1 MKKTSYLILFALL
14 IIAIIALSLSNII
27 DETLGM
33 CIALVLIVIFMFLV
47 AITAY
52 KHDVKIVLI
61 IMVVLM
67 TIGVILLGY
76 NIYSILTKE
85 EENILSLTVKE
96 STTDKTKIFSYK
108 NSNYYTYNLSEV
120 LVSKNDKTETLENA
134 LTKGLVTLED
144 ILSLAIPSEDTVGY
158 KIYYD
163 GGSGEHASDAYS
175 IVICESSDIIF
186 APYTYNYSEKICSNA
201 SN

>member
-1 MKKTSYLILFALL
+1 MKKTTYLILFALL

-47 AITAY
+47 ALSAY

-61 IMVVLM
+61 LMVILM
-67 TIGVILLGY
+67 TVGVILLGY
-76 NIYSILTKE
+76 NIYSILTQEEGHTLYLTIKE
-85 EENILSLTVKE
+85 NTSE
-96 STTDKTKIFSYK
+96 KTKMFSYK
-108 NSNYYTYNLSEV
+108 NSNYYTYNLSEIKV
-120 LVSKNDKTETLENA
+120 HKDNSTDTLENA
-134 LTKGLVTLED
+134 LTKNLVTLED
-144 ILSLAIPSEDTVGY
+144 ILSLAIPSEDTLGY

-163 GGSGEHASDAYS
+163 GGSGENASDAYS
-175 IVICESSDIIF
+175 IVMCDNKDIIF
-186 APYTYNYSEKICSNA
+186 APYTYNYSSEICTNA

>member
-1 MKKTSYLILFALL
+1 MKKTSYLIIFALS
-14 IIAIIALSLSNII
+14 IIAIITLSLSNVI

-33 CIALVLIVIFMFLV
+33 CTALVLIVIFMFLV
-47 AITAY
+47 AISAY
-52 KHDVKIVLI
+52 KHDVKIVLVL
-61 IMVVLM
+61 MVVLM

-85 EENILSLTVKE
+85 EENTLYLTVKE
-96 STTDKTKIFSYK
+96 STSNKTKMFSYK

-120 LVSKNDKTETLENA
+120 QVHKNDKTDTLENA
-134 LTKGLVTLED
+134 LNKGLVTLED

-163 GGSGEHASDAYS
+163 GGSGESASVAYS
-175 IVICESSDIIF
+175 IVMCDNKDIIF
-186 APYTYNYSEKICSNA
+186 APYTYNYSKSICSNV

>member
-14 IIAIIALSLSNII
+14 IIAIIALSLSNVI

-47 AITAY
+47 AISAY
-52 KHDVKIVLI
+52 KHDVKIVLVL
-61 IMVVLM
+61 MVVLM

-85 EENILSLTVKE
+85 EENTLYLTVKE
-96 STTDKTKIFSYK
+96 STDVKTKMFSYK
-108 NSNYYTYNLSEV
+108 NSNYYTYNLSEIHV
-120 LVSKNDKTETLENA
+120 HKNDKTDTLENA
-134 LTKGLVTLED
+134 LNKGLVTLED

-163 GGSGEHASDAYS
+163 GGSGENASDAYS
-175 IVICESSDIIF
+175 IVMCDNKDIIF
-186 APYTYNYSEKICSNA
+186 APYTYNYSEGICSNA